1 MGVAIELSRNDGA
14 VSSENIKQF
23 LIIVLPYRRGVSCI
37 REIAHWNMRYDVY
50 LRKETEDNLF
60 AHLSLL
66 NYSWIL
72 ISEYTLTKI

>member
-1 MGVAIELSRNDGA
+1 
-14 VSSENIKQF
+14 
-23 LIIVLPYRRGVSCI
+23 
-37 REIAHWNMRYDVY
+37 MRYDVY